1 MSDLLNKTDA
11 ASAEKDEQQYV
22 TFLVG
27 DETYGVPVLKVQ
39 EIIGMT
45 DITHVPNSLE
55 FMKGVINLRG
65 TVVPVVDM
73 RMKFEMNVRDYD
85 NFTVIII
92 VEIHG
97 KLIGMIVDT
106 VSDVL
111 DIATKDIQET
121 PHFSAKIETDYIDSI
136 GQKDDLLVI
145 ILDVDNILTSQE
157 LEELSET
164 NKKR

>member
-92 VEIHG
+92 VEIQG

-111 DIATKDIQET
+111 DISTKDIQET

-157 LEELSET
+157 LEELSES
-164 NKKR
+164 NKKK